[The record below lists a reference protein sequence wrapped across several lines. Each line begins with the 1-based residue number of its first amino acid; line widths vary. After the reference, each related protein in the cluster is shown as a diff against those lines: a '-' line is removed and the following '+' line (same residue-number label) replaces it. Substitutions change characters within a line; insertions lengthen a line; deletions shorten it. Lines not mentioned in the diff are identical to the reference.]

1 MRLTAAAVAVTL
13 IACVIPAN
21 AAAAV
26 YACEVRDAKRLDKD
40 GVPVA
45 DADSERNLRL
55 YPRFT
60 FDDRT
65 GRLTGMQ
72 DDWVLSLLQKAVGQN
87 ALLAVSIHK
96 GIGNTGVKLLKI
108 DTFEKDK
115 MPFVWISDDRIS
127 TGVCTTGGG

>member
-1 MRLTAAAVAVTL
+1 MRVLAIFVASTL
-13 IACVIPAN
+13 IACLPVAN
-21 AAAAV
+21 AAAAL
-26 YACEVRDAKRLDKD
+26 YACDVRDVKSVDKE

-45 DADSERNLRL
+45 DADSARTLKL

-65 GRLTGMQ
+65 GRLAGLKEE
-72 DDWVLSLLQKAVGQN
+72 WVLSLLQKAVGQN

-96 GIGNTGVKLLKI
+96 GMGNTGLKILKI

-115 MPFVWISDDRIS
+115 MPFVWISDDRIA
-127 TGVCTTGGG
+127 TGVCTTGGA

>member
-1 MRLTAAAVAVTL
+1 MRVFAIFVACTL
-13 IACVIPAN
+13 IACLPIRE
-21 AAAAV
+21 AAAAL
-26 YACEVRDAKRLDKD
+26 YACEVRDLKRVGND
-40 GVPVA
+40 GVPVT
-45 DADSERNLRL
+45 DAGIDRNLKL

-65 GRLTGMQ
+65 GRLAGLKEE
-72 DDWVLSLLQKAVGQN
+72 WVLSLLQKAVGQN

-96 GIGNTGVKLLKI
+96 GIGNTGLKILKI

-115 MPFVWISDDRIS
+115 MPFVWISDDRIA